1 MEIGVD
7 RCCYMRTNYHSS
19 KTISENYCQL
29 KIVFEI
35 GVKLPSND
43 IVQPISHREKSK
55 KKINKIKY
63 EDENDGKENF
73 SILISISMIFSTFTI
88 ALNLTIIGKP
98 LS

>member
-19 KTISENYCQL
+19 RTISENYCQL

-43 IVQPISHREKSK
+43 IGQSCIGKKVK
-55 KKINKIKY
+55 KK
-63 EDENDGKENF
+63 
-73 SILISISMIFSTFTI
+73 
-88 ALNLTIIGKP
+88 NLRRRK
-98 LS
+98 